1 MDQEHLAG
9 RNRLLEQLL
18 AAEEDRAAGRMG
30 CTLEELERF
39 LEEALERV

>member
-30 CTLEELERF
+30 CTLEELDDYLGQLLDE
-39 LEEALERV
+39 V